1 MSQKI
6 LFGFGAYKKL
16 NDILKKL
23 TPRRTL
29 LITGK
34 ESFTSSG
41 AEKLL
46 GEIINKYDCVRFCDF
61 AINTRLEDIKNG
73 VDLLNETQSDLIMGV
88 GGGSV
93 IDLAKAAAILATQAG
108 SIKEIIKNG
117 TALQARKVPIV
128 IIPTTA
134 GTGSESTHFSTV
146 YIGKKKHSLAHYS
159 MIPDYAIVDPTFTM
173 NLPAY
178 LTACTGMDAM
188 CQAIESHWSVNSTGQ
203 SRLYSRQALIL
214 ALSNI
219 VKAVNSPNRISREN
233 MCRASN
239 LAGRAI
245 NIAETTAAH
254 SLSYPMTSYYNLPH
268 GHAVSLTLPYFVEF
282 NYNVSLKNIQDKRGV
297 AFVKNRIDEMLEALE
312 VKTPKEAR
320 EKIIDIMKAIGLET
334 RLSKLGIYN
343 GGIEIIRKNAYNP
356 QRMKNNPRAV
366 KDDDVACLLEK
377 IK

>member
-16 NDILKKL
+16 NGILKKL
-23 TPRRTL
+23 APRRVL

-34 ESFTSSG
+34 KSFTSSG

-46 GEIINKYDCVRFCDF
+46 GEIINKYGYVRFCDF
-61 AINTRLEDIKNG
+61 AINPRFEDIKNG
-73 VDLLNETQSDLIMGV
+73 VNLLNQTQSDLIMGV

-93 IDLAKAAAILATQAG
+93 IDLAKTVAILATHSG
-108 SIKEIIKNG
+108 DIKEIIKNG
-117 TALQARKVPIV
+117 VSLRARKVPVV

-146 YIGKKKHSLAHYS
+146 YIGKKKYSLAHYS

-173 NLPAY
+173 NLPGY
-178 LTACTGMDAM
+178 LTACTGMDAT
-188 CQAIESHWSVNSTGQ
+188 CQAIESYWSVNSTGQ
-203 SRLYSRQALIL
+203 SRLYSKLALQL
-214 ALSNI
+214 TLSNI
-219 VKAVNSPNRISREN
+219 VKAVNSPDRISREN

-268 GHAVSLTLPYFVEF
+268 GHAVSLTLPYFIEF
-282 NYNVSLKNIQDKRGV
+282 NYAVNTKNIQDKRGV
-297 AFVKNRIDEMLEALE
+297 AFVRNRIDELLETLE

-320 EKIIDIMKAIGLET
+320 EKIIGIMKVIGLET
-334 RLSKLGIYN
+334 RLSKLGIGN
-343 GGIEIIRKNAYNP
+343 GGVEMIRKNAYNL

-366 KDDDVACLLEK
+366 HDADIAGLLEK